1 MKQLR
6 RSPII
11 AFGFAVAVPLL
22 ALFLH
27 TNANFFVGLH
37 FFLFY
42 PAVYVT
48 AYLFGF
54 RPGLVSTIV
63 SALLVQYF
71 LVEPRYSL
79 AVSHASDWLPSALF
93 LGMGTAISWL
103 AGKRYET
110 QHTLALKSAELA
122 NKAAD
127 LSDFVENATI
137 GLHWVGPDGT
147 ILWANQ
153 AELDLLGYSKHEY
166 VGRPISDFHA
176 DQPAID
182 DILCRLTKGELLNNY
197 EARLRAKDGSIKHV
211 VIDSSVYFENGKF
224 KHTRCFTRDITE
236 QKRLQDTNEFFA
248 SISLILSLSIDLE
261 TTLKKMAS
269 LAVSKLGDWCAIDL
283 VGKDGPYQATVA
295 HPDPKM
301 LQLAQELRRKYPPNW
316 DAPHG
321 APNVIRT
328 GKAELYSDITP
339 EQVTRSA
346 RDEDHLKIMLSLGMR
361 SAMVIPIVARSK
373 PIGALTL
380 ISTRE
385 GRRYTEAD
393 LSVAKELGQRA
404 GFAIENSMLYQ
415 EAKSAIRI
423 RDEFLSVASHELKT
437 PITSLKL
444 QLQLTKKK
452 FKLGDGF
459 IPKPHDV
466 ERVIDISTVQVNRLE
481 KLIEDLLDVSRIASG
496 KWSLQLEPVDLVELV
511 NETISHHKEYLEQAN
526 CSVQFQ
532 TEKQLVVTC
541 DRSKMVQVISNLLT
555 NAAKY
560 GAGKPVHIAVEQ
572 TPDSSARLVVQDFG
586 MGIPKDKQDKI
597 FDRFERAIGHTN
609 ISGLGLGLFITREIV
624 NAHKGTIR
632 VESEPGDGSTFIVE
646 IPLDSSGL
654 GQGLTNLKPASST
667 GETKG
672 AAV

>member
-6 RSPII
+6 RSPIL
-11 AFGFAVAVPLL
+11 AFGFAVAVPLF
-22 ALFLH
+22 ALFLQK
-27 TNANFFVGLH
+27 NAELFIGLH

-42 PAVYVT
+42 PSVYVT

-54 RPGLVSTIV
+54 GPGLVSTAV
-63 SALLVQYF
+63 STLLVQFF
-71 LVEPRYSL
+71 LIQPRYSL
-79 AVSHASDWLPSALF
+79 AVSDATDWLPVALF
-93 LGMGTAISWL
+93 FGMGTAISWL
-103 AGKRYET
+103 AGKRYES
-110 QHTLALKSAELA
+110 QHKLALKSAELA
-122 NKAAD
+122 SKAAD

-153 AELDLLGYSKHEY
+153 AELNLLGYSKQEY
-166 VGRPISDFHA
+166 IGRPISDFHA
-176 DQPAID
+176 DQPVID
-182 DILCRLTKGELLNNY
+182 DILCRLTSGEQLINY

-236 QKRLQDTNEFFA
+236 QKRHQETNEFFA
-248 SISLILSLSIDLE
+248 SVSLILSLSIDLE
-261 TTLKKMAS
+261 TTLKKIAS
-269 LAVSKLGDWCAIDL
+269 LAVSKLGDWCVIDL
-283 VGKDGPYQATVA
+283 VGKGGPYQATVA
-295 HPDPKM
+295 HPDPKI
-301 LQLAQELRRKYPPNW
+301 LKLAQEFRQKYPPVW
-316 DAPHG
+316 DAPFG

-339 EQVTRSA
+339 EQLLRSA
-346 RDEDHLKIMLSLGMR
+346 RDEEHLKILLGLGMR
-361 SAMVIPIVARSK
+361 SAMVLPIVARGK
-373 PIGALTL
+373 TIGALTL
-380 ISTRE
+380 VSTQE
-385 GRRYTEAD
+385 SRRYTEAE

-404 GFAIENSMLYQ
+404 GFAIENSILYQ
-415 EAKSAIRI
+415 EAKAAIRI
-423 RDEFLSVASHELKT
+423 RDEFLSIASHELKT

-444 QLQLTKKK
+444 QLQLTKRK

-459 IPKPHDV
+459 IPKPQEV
-466 ERVIDISTVQVNRLE
+466 ERVIDVSTVQVNRLE

-496 KWSLQLEPVDLVELV
+496 KLALELEQVDLVEIV
-511 NETISHHKEYLEQAN
+511 NETLFHHKEYLDHSGCQIE
-526 CSVQFQ
+526 FKP
-532 TEKQLVVTC
+532 EKPLLICC

-560 GAGKPVHIAVEQ
+560 GAGKPVHILVEQ

-586 MGIPKDKQDKI
+586 MGIPKDKQEKI

-632 VESEPGDGSTFIVE
+632 VESEPGHGSIFTVE
-646 IPLDSSGL
+646 IPLGSSEQD
-654 GQGLTNLKPASST
+654 QGLTHMKPSASS
-667 GETKG
+667 GETRG
-672 AAV
+672 ATL